1 MQNLNISQ
9 LSVDEGF
16 DTCSTTTTTNT
27 NNTEVKNKS
36 SDKNVENREKTTT
49 EVTKP
54 STEQKSSKSVDST
67 QPQNQWKHTN
77 KELIDG
83 SCKYMANYLSS
94 TLVREL
100 RGIDSTRASIQKLK
114 TSTKGIA
121 KIPQIILSIS
131 YTGVQFIDAET
142 KVWLA

>member
-1 MQNLNISQ
+1 MK
-9 LSVDEGF
+9 G
-16 DTCSTTTTTNT
+16 STPVPQQRRQTLKILKSIT
-27 NNTEVKNKS
+27 KS
-36 SDKNVENREKTTT
+36 SDKSMENIEKTTT

-54 STEQKSSKSVDST
+54 SAEQKSKSVDST
-67 QPQNQWKHTN
+67 QPLNQWRHTN

-83 SCKYMANYLSS
+83 SCKYMANYLGS
-94 TLVREL
+94 TLLRKL
-100 RGIDSTRASIQKLK
+100 RGIDSTRSSIQKLK

-142 KVWLA
+142 KAGVAKRGERLPFTPT